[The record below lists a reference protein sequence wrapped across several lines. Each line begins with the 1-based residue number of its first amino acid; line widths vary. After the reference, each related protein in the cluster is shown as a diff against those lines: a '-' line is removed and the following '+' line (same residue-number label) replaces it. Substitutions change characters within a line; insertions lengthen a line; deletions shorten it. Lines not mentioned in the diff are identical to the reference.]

1 VPHDIPQ
8 DALIVVADAHK
19 ATLFRN
25 EGVGEEISLRE
36 VRRLAPENLNDDGPS
51 GMRPVEQTRQQ
62 TDEATF
68 AKQLA
73 EALYAM
79 RQSNEFEALVLVADP
94 QTLGQLRDAM
104 HKIVARSVL
113 RSIPKDFTNHPTAEI
128 AHMLR
133 EAE

>member
-1 VPHDIPQ
+1 MANDIPHN
-8 DALIVVADAHK
+8 ALIVVADGHK
-19 ATLFRN
+19 AILFRN
-25 EGVGEEISLRE
+25 QGAGEEIALRE

-51 GMRPVEQTRQQ
+51 GARPVEQTRQQ

-79 RQSNEFEALVLVADP
+79 RQGNEFEALVLVADP

-113 RSIPKDFTNHPTAEI
+113 RWIAKDFTNHTTAEI
-128 AHMLR
+128 TELLR
-133 EAE
+133 EAA

>member
-8 DALIVVADAHK
+8 NTLIVVADGHK

-25 EGVGEEISLRE
+25 DGVGEAIVLRE

-73 EALYAM
+73 KALYAM
-79 RQSNEFEALVLVADP
+79 RQSNEFESLVLVADP

-104 HKIVARSVL
+104 HKIVSRSVL
-113 RSIPKDFTNHPTAEI
+113 RAIPKDFTNHTTAEI
-128 AHMLR
+128 TEMLR
-133 EAE
+133 EPV

>member
-1 VPHDIPQ
+1 VANDIPR
-8 DALIVVADAHK
+8 DALIVVADGHK

-25 EGVGEEISLRE
+25 VGAGEEISLRE
-36 VRRLAPENLNDDGPS
+36 VRRLAPENLNDEGPS

-68 AKQLA
+68 ARQLA

-79 RQSNEFEALVLVADP
+79 RHSNEFEALVLVADP

-104 HKIVARSVL
+104 HKIVARSVV
-113 RSIPKDFTNHPTAEI
+113 RSIAKDFTNHTTAEI
-128 AHMLR
+128 AEMLS
-133 EAE
+133 EAA

>member
-1 VPHDIPQ
+1 MTKDIPQ
-8 DALIVVADAHK
+8 AALIVVADGHK

-25 EGVGEEISLRE
+25 VGAGEGSRCARCGVW
-36 VRRLAPENLNDDGPS
+36 RRNLNDDGPS
-51 GMRPVEQTRQQ
+51 GVRPVEQTRQQ

-68 AKQLA
+68 VKQLS
-73 EALYAM
+73 EALYKM

-113 RSIPKDFTNHPTAEI
+113 RSIPKDFTNHTTAEI
-128 AHMLR
+128 TEMLR
-133 EAE
+133 GAVV